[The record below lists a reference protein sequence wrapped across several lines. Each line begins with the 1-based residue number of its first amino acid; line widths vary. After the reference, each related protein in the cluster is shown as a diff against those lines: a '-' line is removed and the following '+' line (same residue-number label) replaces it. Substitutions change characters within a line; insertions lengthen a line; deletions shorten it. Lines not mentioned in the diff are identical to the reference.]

1 VGVPP
6 TNEWIAPRQFAEVKN
21 VPNWKDF
28 NPRLGIAYDLFG
40 NGKTA
45 LKATLG
51 RYTAKL
57 GTEIAETANP
67 FNTSVSS
74 TFRNWTD
81 LNTNYVPDCDLG
93 NPNAQLVPGGDFCGA
108 YANQNFGKSNPSA
121 TTYAPGVLEGYGKR
135 DHNWDFTTEIQHE
148 LIQGL
153 AVTGGWYHN
162 TGGYYRYAFGQPFSS
177 KERVTDNILV
187 GPGDYDEYCV
197 TAPSDPKLPGGGGY
211 PVCGLYNITPSKFND
226 NQSIV
231 KLTDEFGK
239 FSSTNDFLNVAIDAR
254 LARNI
259 RLGGGV
265 DTGRTVRD
273 RCFVV
278 DSPQEMKYCRV
289 VTPFNGQ
296 TQFKLH
302 GVFPLPADFVTSFAF
317 QNLSGPQLTA
327 AYTAPANEID
337 WVGPDRPLAGGA
349 TTITNIPLV
358 EPGTQFGNRIS
369 RLDLRLGKAF
379 HINKVRIQ
387 ANVDAYNAL
396 NSSAIRAY
404 NLVYGSGYLNPV
416 QILDARIIQ
425 FGGQI
430 SF

>member
-1 VGVPP
+1 M
-6 TNEWIAPRQFAEVKN
+6 
-21 VPNWKDF
+21 
-28 NPRLGIAYDLFG
+28 
-40 NGKTA
+40 
-45 LKATLG
+45 
-51 RYTAKL
+51 
-57 GTEIAETANP
+57 
-67 FNTSVSS
+67 
-74 TFRNWTD
+74 
-81 LNTNYVPDCDLG
+81 
-93 NPNAQLVPGGDFCGA
+93 
-108 YANQNFGKSNPSA
+108 
-121 TTYAPGVLEGYGKR
+121 
-135 DHNWDFTTEIQHE
+135 
-148 LIQGL
+148 
-153 AVTGGWYHN
+153 TGGWYHN

-187 GPGDYDEYCV
+187 GPGDYDEFCV

-211 PVCGLYNITPSKFND
+211 PVCGLYNITPAKFND

-231 KLTDEFGK
+231 KDTDEFGE
-239 FSSTNDFLNVAIDAR
+239 FTSTNDFLNVTIDAR
-254 LARNI
+254 LQRNI

-278 DSPQEMKYCRV
+278 DSPQELKYCRV

-302 GVFPLPADFVTSFAF
+302 GVFPLPAEFVASFAY

-327 AYTAPANEID
+327 NYTAPAGQID
-337 WVGPDRPLAGGA
+337 WVGSDRPLAGGA
-349 TTITNIPLV
+349 TSVSNIPLV
-358 EPGTQFGNRIS
+358 EPGTQFGNRVN
-369 RLDLRLGKAF
+369 RLDLRLGYSF
-379 HINKVRIQ
+379 RINNVRIQ

-404 NLVYGSGYLNPV
+404 NLVYGPGYLNPV